1 MSVDAP
7 VAALLELLPVVD
19 IYAQIQE
26 AVRQWLGNKA
36 HMKLEPERGER
47 YRACVM
53 PFYYILRDESRRGLG
68 SWDTTD
74 DERVLM
80 QSFSSSHDVLS
91 TDCASLVAGKIKKNV
106 CLHGMSRLCVAAAN
120 YNTAR
125 NVW

>member
-36 HMKLEPERGER
+36 HIKLEPERGER

-68 SWDTTD
+68 SWGTTD
-74 DERVLM
+74 DETVLM

-91 TDCASLVAGKIKKNV
+91 TDCASLVAGKI
-106 CLHGMSRLCVAAAN
+106 
-120 YNTAR
+120 
-125 NVW
+125 